1 MQTEFICKIC
11 GQKFDNAKSFS
22 NHLTRNH
29 KILSKDYYDKYV
41 KSDNEGIC
49 KICGNPTN
57 FKNLTVGY
65 RTYCCNECSRKDK
78 DIYKKLKN
86 TNIERYGVSCSL
98 ANIDIRQKAKETKRE
113 RYGDENYC
121 NSARIK
127 LRYEEKTLQK
137 FKENVKD
144 CDILSY
150 ANKQFTCKC
159 NTCNRIFIVNESF
172 AYLRHYRYHMPICTY
187 CNPEYTF
194 NSQSE
199 KQIVDFIRN
208 GTDDTKP
215 IIDPMNRLQCQICG
229 QEFMK
234 YDCVSRHV
242 KIKHGIDYKE
252 YYDKYFKSED
262 EGKCLECGKTTSF
275 LGIKAGYNTYCSRAC
290 SWKYLTRLN
299 ETKDKRINTCIKKY
313 GTPQYIN
320 SEEFSKKS
328 ENTNLLKFGVKNG
341 GGSKF
346 AINKIRDTKLRLYG
360 DINYNNGEK
369 KELDTI
375 KKLSE
380 TISEIEILNYKN
392 KEFTCK
398 CKLCNHEFNIE
409 YQILYNRYFVY
420 HTPICTICNPIDKLS
435 SVTEKNIAEF
445 LNKNNIV
452 VIENDRTV
460 LHGHELDIYL
470 PEKKLAFEYD
480 GLYWHSEL
488 YKDKNYHLSKTE
500 ECEKQGIQL
509 IHIFE
514 DEWIYKRDIVKSRIN
529 GLLGLNNRI
538 FARKCQ
544 VKEVPYKES
553 EGFLNMCHIQ
563 GNCMSTYRY
572 GLYYNDELVSL
583 MTFGKSR
590 FNKNEFELLRYCN
603 KLNTNVV
610 GGASRL
616 FNHFLKEHGEI
627 QEVISF
633 ADRRWSIGNLYK
645 KLEFTLV
652 GHTDPAYYYI
662 IDGIRHNRVEFQKH
676 KLIVEGFS
684 PDKTE
689 HEIMLSRKIYRIYDC
704 GNLKYRFTRLPY

>member
-1 MQTEFICKIC
+1 
-11 GQKFDNAKSFS
+11 
-22 NHLTRNH
+22 
-29 KILSKDYYDKYV
+29 V

-57 FKNLTVGY
+57 FKNLAVGY

-78 DIYKKLKN
+78 DIYEKLKN
-86 TNIERYGVSCSL
+86 TNIERYGASCSL
-98 ANIDIRQKAKETKRE
+98 ANADIRQKAKDTKRE

-127 LRYEEKTLQK
+127 LSYEEKTLQR
-137 FKENVKD
+137 FKESVKD
-144 CDILSY
+144 CNVLSY
-150 ANKQFTCKC
+150 TNKQFECKC
-159 NTCNRIFIVNESF
+159 NTCNRVFTVNESF
-172 AYLRHYRYHMPICTY
+172 AYLRHYRYHIPICTY
-187 CNPEYTF
+187 CNPVYTF

-208 GTDDTKP
+208 GADDTKS
-215 IIDPMNRLQCQICG
+215 IINSTNRLQCQICG

-252 YYDKYFKSED
+252 YYDKYFKSDD
-262 EGKCLECGKTTSF
+262 EGKCLECGKDTGF
-275 LGIKAGYNTYCSRAC
+275 HGIKDGYNRYCSRNCAC
-290 SWKYLTRLN
+290 KHIVSLESTKQARKKTCLQKYNAEQYIISYDFKNKSIDTNLT
-299 ETKDKRINTCIKKY
+299 KY
-313 GTPQYIN
+313 GI
-320 SEEFSKKS
+320 
-328 ENTNLLKFGVKNG
+328 KNG
-341 GGSKF
+341 GGSKE
-346 AINKIRDTKLRLYG
+346 AIERIKETKLSLYG
-360 DINYNNGEK
+360 SENYNNGEK
-369 KELDTI
+369 RETETLLKFRQLVTDC
-375 KKLSE
+375 KLLSYSHK
-380 TISEIEILNYKN
+380 IFK
-392 KEFTCK
+392 CK
-398 CKLCNHEFNIE
+398 CKVCSNIFE
-409 YQILYNRYFVY
+409 IHYELLTARLFDF
-420 HTPICTICNPIDKLS
+420 HTPICTICNPIDKHS
-435 SVTEKNIAEF
+435 SFTEKNIVEF
-445 LNKNNIV
+445 LNKNNLIV
-452 VIENDRTV
+452 KENDRTV

-470 PEKKLAFEYD
+470 PDKKLAFEYD

-514 DEWIYKRDIVKSRIN
+514 DEWLYKRDIVKSRIN
-529 GLLGLNNRI
+529 GLLGLNDRI

-544 VKEVPYKES
+544 VREVPYKES
-553 EGFLNMCHIQ
+553 EKFLDMCHIQ

-603 KLNTNVV
+603 KLNVNVI

-616 FNHFLKEHGEI
+616 FEHFLKDHGEI

-633 ADRRWSIGNLYK
+633 ADRRWSVGNLYE
-645 KLEFTLV
+645 KLDFTLV
-652 GHTDPAYYYI
+652 GQTEPAYYYV
-662 IDGIRHNRVEFQKH
+662 IDGIRHNRIEFQKH
-676 KLIVEGFS
+676 KLIAEGFS
-684 PDKTE
+684 PDMTE